1 MPIIQI
7 KRKQSSP
14 GVLIQLAAILAA
26 LMFFGC
32 SGGGDNPG
40 AAAPPPPPP
49 ERMVQVTIG
58 NVDTLE
64 LEDGCFEHK
73 VFFNVLDPDGI
84 VDELDEGSIVL
95 FVNGSRIPGS
105 GFEYKPAEAF
115 GDDKSISIVFG
126 MDYSRS
132 MTANAIAAMEDAVLA
147 FITRDM
153 RPGDHAQI
161 IKFAGDL
168 MPSAWGRM
176 PEDKNA
182 LVAFVRGEGPKVFPG
197 TEIYGTADLAVTQL
211 RAMKEKTDR
220 LTVILLTDGTQN
232 PDRPVAVLDAV
243 IRDAQD
249 AGVSF
254 FNIGFMFNQ
263 YFSEHDIKR
272 LGRETGGLY
281 FRIQD
286 RKSLLDKYGE
296 LGNIL
301 FFDYHLVSYEICG
314 PAQAYNDVELQ
325 VQIGDLS
332 GMASYSYAVAVS
344 H

>member
-1 MPIIQI
+1 MAITQIERKPVLFRYLIQI
-7 KRKQSSP
+7 TAITAMILSS
-14 GVLIQLAAILAA
+14 
-26 LMFFGC
+26 GC
-32 SGGGDNPG
+32 SGGGENPRT
-40 AAAPPPPPP
+40 ATPAPPPP

-73 VFFNVLDPDGI
+73 LFFNVMDPDGI
-84 VDELDEGSIVL
+84 VDDLDEGAITL

-105 GFEYKPAEAF
+105 GFEYMPAEAF
-115 GDDKSISIVFG
+115 GDEKSISIVFG

-132 MTANAIAAMEDAVLA
+132 MTADAIGAMQDAALA

-168 MPSAWGRM
+168 VPSAWGRI
-176 PEDKNA
+176 PEDVNA

-197 TEIYGTADLAVTQL
+197 TDIYGSADLAVTQL
-211 RAMKEKTDR
+211 RAMKAKTDR
-220 LTVILLTDGTQN
+220 LAVILLTDGAQN
-232 PDRPVAVLDAV
+232 PERPVAVLDAV
-243 IRDAQD
+243 IGDAQD

-254 FNIGFMFNQ
+254 FNIGFMFNR

-286 RKSLLDKYGE
+286 RRSLMDKYGE

-314 PAQAYNDVELQ
+314 PAQALNDVEIQ
-325 VQIGDLS
+325 VQVGDLS
-332 GMASYSYAVAVS
+332 GMARYSYPVAFS